1 MHAKS
6 FVLMCN
12 VSAQLK
18 NLYPVDRYRPISIQG
33 MQEGDSLRRQLT
45 GKLGHIEHVICSNC
59 KRVRQTAAYITQLV
73 SKTCIIDYED
83 ILYNAS
89 LERMFFRIRK
99 ISERE
104 EAVLVIAHNAAI
116 SLFHQ
121 KVLAHGSHL
130 KEKSLN
136 NHPAGSVIFYQLH
149 NKWAKTSPKHLV
161 FESMIVPEHY
171 ETVRV
176 SSYSY

>member
-1 MHAKS
+1 MHTKS

-12 VSAQLK
+12 LSAQLK
-18 NLYPVDRYRPISIQG
+18 NLYPVDRYRPISMRG
-33 MQEGDSLRRQLT
+33 MQEGDALRRQLT
-45 GKLGHIEHVICSNC
+45 GQLSHIEHVICSNC
-59 KRVRQTAAYITQLV
+59 KRARQTAAYITQLV
-73 SKTCIIDYED
+73 SKTCVIDYED

-89 LERMFFRIRK
+89 LERMLFRIRK

-104 EAVLVIAHNAAI
+104 AAVLVIGHNAAI

-121 KVLAHGSHL
+121 KILSYGDPRDSAVT
-130 KEKSLN
+130 
-136 NHPAGSVIFYQLH
+136 NHPAGSVVFYRLQ
-149 NKWAKTSPKHLV
+149 NKWAKTSPKHLI